1 MFGQHAR
8 NVQRQ
13 FLLQSAVTVGQ
24 LGKPPDFKAPELAR
38 DAEKAVALR
47 GRWEEQLRSPTTVPA
62 LTSAKRSWDFLV
74 LVARAE
80 RVTFNLQ

>member
-24 LGKPPDFKAPELAR
+24 LGKPPDVKAPELAR
-38 DAEKAVALR
+38 SDAKAVALR
-47 GRWEEQLRSPTTVPA
+47 VRWEEQLRSPTTVPA
-62 LTSAKRSWDFLV
+62 LTRAKRSWDFLV
-74 LVARAE
+74 LGARAE